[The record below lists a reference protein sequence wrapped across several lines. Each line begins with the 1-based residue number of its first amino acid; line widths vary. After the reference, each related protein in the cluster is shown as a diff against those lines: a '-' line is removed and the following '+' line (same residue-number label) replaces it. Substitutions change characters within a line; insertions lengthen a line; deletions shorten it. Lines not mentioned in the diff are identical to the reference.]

1 MKKLRLLLFSDCTK
15 SCPGCCN
22 KDWDLIS
29 LPICKSYDVFNEII
43 LTGGEPMMNPSLIK
57 KTVQEIRKQNS
68 KAKIYMYTAN
78 VSVYD
83 IYELFILLDG
93 ITVTLHDKSDVNPF
107 INFVNNISTSPYK
120 ELKKSLRLNVFQ
132 GVDLFENLDS
142 GENFD
147 LKRWE
152 IKDNIKW
159 IKHCPLPQDEVF
171 MRLET
176 K

>member
-22 KDWDLIS
+22 KDWNLIS
-29 LPICKSYDVFNEII
+29 LPTCKTYCGFDEII
-43 LTGGEPMMNPSLIK
+43 LTGGEPMMNVSLVKETIL
-57 KTVQEIRKQNS
+57 EIRKQNS

-93 ITVTLHDKSDVNPF
+93 ITVTLHDKSDIQPF
-107 INFVNNISTSPYK
+107 IHFVNKISKSPYK

-132 GVDLFENLDS
+132 GVYLFENLDS

-147 LKRWE
+147 LKRCE

-159 IKHCPLPQDEVF
+159 IKHCPLPKDEVF
-171 MRLET
+171 MRLEI